1 MATATIPLKGS
12 ASMESKK
19 VSISS
24 KRQITIPQKFFT
36 LLGFNTEAECIM
48 RGNELVL
55 RPVKENT
62 SGEFAE
68 QILADLIRQGY
79 SGEELLEKFKQTQR
93 KIRPAVE
100 AMLAEADRV
109 AESKSGGYSLEDVF
123 GTEEILPPAAKFL
136 KKLKDKKL
144 KSLYKEAIEMI
155 CEDYSI
161 GEEKTGDLAGMY
173 GYDIYYNKT
182 NYELAY
188 RVRQLDDLIIIIIMA
203 GTRENFYEELK
214 RYIRTI

>member
-1 MATATIPLKGS
+1 MFSERRMKNDTGTDSSTCNK
-12 ASMESKK
+12 
-19 VSISS
+19 IS
-24 KRQITIPQKFFT
+24 
-36 LLGFNTEAECIM
+36 E
-48 RGNELVL
+48 
-55 RPVKENT
+55 
-62 SGEFAE
+62 
-68 QILADLIRQGY
+68 
-79 SGEELLEKFKQTQR
+79 
-93 KIRPAVE
+93 
-100 AMLAEADRV
+100 
-109 AESKSGGYSLEDVF
+109 
-123 GTEEILPPAAKFL
+123 
-136 KKLKDKKL
+136 KLKDKKL

-188 RVRQLDDLIIIIIMA
+188 RVRQLDDLIIIVIMA

>member
-109 AESKSGGYSLEDVF
+109 AESKSGGYSLENRF
-123 GTEEILPPAAKFL
+123 GTA
-136 KKLKDKKL
+136 D
-144 KSLYKEAIEMI
+144 
-155 CEDYSI
+155 
-161 GEEKTGDLAGMY
+161 EK
-173 GYDIYYNKT
+173 
-182 NYELAY
+182 
-188 RVRQLDDLIIIIIMA
+188 
-203 GTRENFYEELK
+203 
-214 RYIRTI
+214 

>member
-55 RPVKENT
+55 RPVKKNT

-79 SGEELLEKFKQTQR
+79 SGEELLEKFKQAQR

-123 GTEEILPPAAKFL
+123 GTE
-136 KKLKDKKL
+136 D
-144 KSLYKEAIEMI
+144 
-155 CEDYSI
+155 
-161 GEEKTGDLAGMY
+161 EK
-173 GYDIYYNKT
+173 
-182 NYELAY
+182 
-188 RVRQLDDLIIIIIMA
+188 
-203 GTRENFYEELK
+203 
-214 RYIRTI
+214 